1 MWITIAQFILSLSIL
16 VVLHEFGH
24 FLPAKWFK
32 TRVEKFY
39 LFFNPYFSLV
49 KKQIGETEWGIGWLP
64 LGGYVKIS
72 GMIDESMD
80 KEQMEGPPQP
90 WEFRSK
96 KAWQRLIIMLGGV
109 TVNFVLGFFLF
120 GIIIF
125 TWGKSYLPTA
135 NVTEGIYVDS
145 LGLELGLQDGDHIL
159 KVGDVAF
166 EKFNQGVIFRE
177 LAINDAQTIS
187 VKRNGQ
193 QVDLPVTE
201 DHVFMLTSHSN
212 GGKQLFAPRI
222 PTVINEI
229 IEKSR
234 AESLGLQSGDR
245 LIAIN
250 GVNTKYFHEF
260 TEELGKSKGVESN
273 LTYIRNNKDTLSAN
287 FNLEEEELLGFTNVM
302 PATVA
307 EKFGFGRSMIMG
319 VEQGVGFLTDQMK
332 AFGKMFTGK
341 IKAKES
347 LGSFITI
354 GKQFGTT
361 WDWRRFWNMTAMLSI
376 ILAFLNLLP
385 IPALDGGYVMFL
397 IYEVISGRKPSDKFM
412 EYSTMAGFFLLM
424 IFMLYAIG
432 LDISRLF

>member
-39 LFFNPYFSLV
+39 LFFNPYFSLF

-80 KEQMEGPPQP
+80 KEQMEGPVQP
-90 WEFRSK
+90 WEFRAK
-96 KAWQRLIIMLGGV
+96 KAWQRLIIMVGGV

-125 TWGKSYLPTA
+125 TWGKSYIPA
-135 NVTEGIYVDS
+135 ENVTEGIYVDS
-145 LGLELGLQDGDHIL
+145 LGIELGLQDGDQIL
-159 KVGDVAF
+159 KVGDTPF
-166 EKFNQGVIFRE
+166 EKFNQGIIFRE
-177 LAINDAQTIS
+177 LAINDAKTIS
-187 VKRNGQ
+187 VQRNGQ
-193 QVDLPVTE
+193 EVQLPMTE

-212 GGKQLFAPRI
+212 GGKQLFGPRI
-222 PTVINEI
+222 PTVINEVM
-229 IEKSR
+229 EASKA
-234 AESLGLQSGDR
+234 AELGLKTGDQ

-250 GVNTKYFHEF
+250 GKQTQYFHEF
-260 TEELGKSKGVESN
+260 QEVLAESKGKAST
-273 LTYIRNNKDTLSAN
+273 LSYIRNNTDTLSAD
-287 FNLEEEELLGFTNVM
+287 FTIGQEDILGFTNVM

-307 EKFGFGRSMIMG
+307 ETFGFGRSMIMG
-319 VEQGVGFLTDQMK
+319 VQQGVRFLTDQIK

-341 IKAKES
+341 IKAKDS

-361 WDWRRFWNMTAMLSI
+361 WNWRRFWNMTAMLSI

-397 IYEVISGRKPSDKFM
+397 IYEVVSGRKPSDKFM
-412 EYSTMAGFFLLM
+412 EYSTMVGFFILM